1 MSMDV
6 FGVEEDPEPDSGL
19 DSGLE
24 PALESEPEPHDED
37 PMPVPRT
44 IDAAT
49 WAARGIVVL
58 TLGLVAVMGGLFL
71 GVSVTD
77 STPSSARPSATTSS
91 TATPGPTETIE
102 SMSEAS
108 VARVN
113 APAVKISTPGP
124 KAAARTATATVR
136 GASVPTTRATVVPA
150 PTSAA
155 PSPTS
160 TATPRGKS
168 TNTGKPKPT
177 KP

>member
-1 MSMDV
+1 MGMDV
-6 FGVEEDPEPDSGL
+6 IGVEEDSELESGL
-19 DSGLE
+19 DFQLGA
-24 PALESEPEPHDED
+24 ALESEPEPPDED
-37 PMPVPRT
+37 VVPVPRT

-58 TLGLVAVMGGLFL
+58 TLGLVAVVGGLFL

-91 TATPGPTETIE
+91 TTAPEPTETTE
-102 SMSEAS
+102 TS

-113 APAVKISTPGP
+113 APTVKISAARPE
-124 KAAARTATATVR
+124 AAATTAPASASASVR
-136 GASVPTTRATVVPA
+136 VSSVPTRVTAGPA

-168 TNTGKPKPT
+168 TNTGKPKPS